1 MLGDEAQQLVRR
13 EVQAGFEDDD
23 EEMFTWCALERR
35 ALGHGFVGGDDLVEG
50 RGVRH
55 GYALGEAKRWVR

>member
-1 MLGDEAQQLVRR
+1 VRR

-55 GYALGEAKRWVR
+55 GYAFGGAKRWVR